1 MKKAVSIFQLI
12 LLTLLSLSY
21 VYAVPPGTN
30 QDMRERLKPAG
41 TLVRASRSDAEQEV
55 VGQNTASQP
64 LPKVELS
71 SGSEHEV
78 KMLNSGSGGT
88 MIFEPAVIKI
98 SKGDTVHFKAT
109 DLAHNSVS
117 INGMV
122 PEGAE
127 TWAGALSEEISVT
140 LNTEGVYV
148 YQCDPHVAMAMVGVI
163 QVGEAVN
170 MSDIKSA
177 ANDLK
182 ASFALNSD
190 RLDRYLEQL

>member
-1 MKKAVSIFQLI
+1 MRKLVSFFQFIF
-12 LLTLLSLSY
+12 LTVFLSGSGF
-21 VYAVPPGTN
+21 ATPPGTN
-30 QDMRERLKPAG
+30 QEMRERLKPAG
-41 TLVRASRSDAEQEV
+41 TLVRASKSDAQQEV
-55 VGQNTASQP
+55 VGQNTANQP
-64 LPKVELS
+64 LAKVELS
-71 SGSEHEV
+71 IGSEHEV

-182 ASFALNSD
+182 ANFALNSD

>member
-1 MKKAVSIFQLI
+1 VKKVVSIFQLI
-12 LLTLLSLSY
+12 LLTLFGLSS

-41 TLVRASRSDAEQEV
+41 TLVRASKSDAQQEV

-64 LPKVELS
+64 LLKVELS

-177 ANDLK
+177 ANNLK
-182 ASFALNSD
+182 TNFALNSD

>member
-1 MKKAVSIFQLI
+1 MKKVVSIFQLI
-12 LLTLLSLSY
+12 LLTLLGLSS

-30 QDMRERLKPAG
+30 QEMRERLKPAG
-41 TLVRASRSDAEQEV
+41 TLVRASKSDVQQEV
-55 VGQNTASQP
+55 AGQNTSSQP

-148 YQCDPHVAMAMVGVI
+148 YQCDPHIAMAMVGVI

-182 ASFALNSD
+182 ANFALNSD

>member
-1 MKKAVSIFQLI
+1 MKKVVSIFQLI
-12 LLTLLSLSY
+12 LLTLLGLSS

-30 QDMRERLKPAG
+30 QEMRERLKPAG
-41 TLVRASRSDAEQEV
+41 TLVRASKSDGQQKV
-55 VGQNTASQP
+55 VGQNTSSQP

-177 ANDLK
+177 ANELK
-182 ASFALNSD
+182 ANFALNSD

>member
-1 MKKAVSIFQLI
+1 VRKLAFISQFIF
-12 LLTLLSLSY
+12 LTIFLSGSGF
-21 VYAVPPGTN
+21 AAPPGTN
-30 QDMRERLKPAG
+30 QEMRERLKPAG
-41 TLVRASRSDAEQEV
+41 TLVRASKSDAHQEV
-55 VGQNTASQP
+55 VGQNSASQP

-78 KMLNSGSGGT
+78 KMLNSGPGGT

-117 INGMV
+117 IDGMV
-122 PEGAE
+122 PDGAE

-163 QVGEAVN
+163 QVGDAVN
-170 MSDIKSA
+170 MSEIKSA
-177 ANDLK
+177 AEDLK
-182 ASFALNSD
+182 SNFALNGD

>member
-1 MKKAVSIFQLI
+1 MKKVVSIFQLI
-12 LLTLLSLSY
+12 LLTLLGLSS

-30 QDMRERLKPAG
+30 QEMRERLKPAG
-41 TLVRASRSDAEQEV
+41 TLVRASKSDVQQEV
-55 VGQNTASQP
+55 AGQNTSSQP

>member
-1 MKKAVSIFQLI
+1 MRKLVSIFQFIFLAVF
-12 LLTLLSLSY
+12 LSGL
-21 VYAVPPGTN
+21 AFATPPGTN
-30 QDMRERLKPAG
+30 QEMRERLKPAG
-41 TLVRASRSDAEQEV
+41 TLVRATKSDDRQEV
-55 VGQNTASQP
+55 AGQITATQP

-78 KMLNSGSGGT
+78 KMLNSGPGGT

-122 PEGAE
+122 PDGAE

-170 MSDIKSA
+170 MSEIKSA
-177 ANDLK
+177 ADDFKDN
-182 ASFALNSD
+182 FALNSD

>member
-1 MKKAVSIFQLI
+1 MRKLVSIFQFI
-12 LLTLLSLSY
+12 FLTIFIAGSGF
-21 VYAVPPGTN
+21 ATPPGTN
-30 QDMRERLKPAG
+30 QEMRERLKPAG
-41 TLVRASRSDAEQEV
+41 MLVRASKSDEQ
-55 VGQNTASQP
+55 
-64 LPKVELS
+64 
-71 SGSEHEV
+71 HEV
-78 KMLNSGSGGT
+78 KMLNSGPGGT

-122 PEGAE
+122 PDGAE

-140 LNTEGVYV
+140 LTTEGVYV

-163 QVGEAVN
+163 QVGEAIN
-170 MSDIKSA
+170 MSEIKSA
-177 ANDLK
+177 ADDFKDN
-182 ASFALNSD
+182 FALNSN

>member
-1 MKKAVSIFQLI
+1 MKKVVSIFQLI
-12 LLTLLSLSY
+12 LLTLLGLSS

-30 QDMRERLKPAG
+30 QEMRERLKPAG
-41 TLVRASRSDAEQEV
+41 TLVRASKSDVQQEV
-55 VGQNTASQP
+55 VGQNTSSQP

>member
-1 MKKAVSIFQLI
+1 MKKVVSIFQLI
-12 LLTLLSLSY
+12 LLTLFGWSS

-41 TLVRASRSDAEQEV
+41 TLVRASKSDAQQEV

-177 ANDLK
+177 ANNLK
-182 ASFALNSD
+182 TNFALNSD